1 MALTPIQGIVG
12 FIALKLARDEGDGK
26 KYVMIEANGRQLTSG
41 RVEQGRPIQPTYA
54 KVKVKVEKPPTKLC
68 FKTARKHAFSDK
80 DKPKIQYGVVYYSE
94 DDDGRRTYSYP
105 DGESPTGERERNAS
119 VFPTRMKGY
128 YICQYLPDNARPYNG
143 TGIKGWYVLT
153 PDNRGYADS
162 EELAIAECKRMFEEK
177 MQPQPTPVKPEDP
190 PYTAP
195 LQPDFGLGGVSTN
208 FNKSG
213 ATGGTQKPSQPTP
226 PPTGGQEPLDPPEE
240 EPTKP
245 LPPSEPTM
253 PDPSKPTFPSKP
265 PMKEDPFKPPMK
277 GEEPPMEKEPEPEY
291 KSEIEGMDKY
301 GGLGQNGGGDYKL
314 GGM

>member
-1 MALTPIQGIVG
+1 MALQPIAAIAA
-12 FIALKLARDEGDGK
+12 FIALKMRDSDGK
-26 KYVMIEANGRQLTSG
+26 KYVMVEANGRQLTSG
-41 RVEQGRPIQPTYA
+41 RIEQGRPIQPTYA

-119 VFPTRMKGY
+119 VFPTRQKGY
-128 YICQYLPDNARPYNG
+128 YIAQYLPDNARPYNG
-143 TGIKGWYVLT
+143 TGIRGWYVLY

-162 EELAIAECKRMFEEK
+162 EEAAIAECKRAFEEK
-177 MQPQPTPVKPEDP
+177 LEPQPTPVKPEEP
-190 PYTAP
+190 PFSAP
-195 LQPDFGLGGVSTN
+195 TQPDFGLGGVSTN

-213 ATGGTQKPSQPTP
+213 ATGGSQKPSQPTP

-253 PDPSKPTFPSKP
+253 PDPMKPT
-265 PMKEDPFKPPMK
+265 DPFKPPMK
-277 GEEPPMEKEPEPEY
+277 EEEQPPMEKDPEY
-291 KSEIEGMDKY
+291 KGGVEGMDKY
-301 GGLGQNGGGDYKL
+301 GALGGNGGGDYKL